1 MNILLAHGS
10 SDARHGDAVRKLA
23 DDVSDILGDV
33 VQAAFL
39 SDESLP
45 QGARVLPLFL
55 GEGKHGAVDAPR
67 LAEKSGAVLLPSL
80 AAHADR
86 IAEIAYDRV
95 TTQGRRVSALFGLYR
110 YAGFEALYAALH
122 AQNKRCTLVAHGA
135 LHGEPTVASTLALWR
150 ADGIA
155 PIKLQPMLL
164 FDGKSIDEMAA
175 MAVEGDTGGD
185 DVEILPVLSKGAG
198 FGELIASLL
207 KEG

>member
-1 MNILLAHGS
+1 MFVLLAHGS
-10 SDARHGDAVRKLA
+10 SDVRHGDAVRKLA
-23 DDVSDILGDV
+23 EDVSTHLGEEV
-33 VQAAFL
+33 GTVFL
-39 SDESLP
+39 SDEYLP
-45 QGARVLPLFL
+45 EGAHVLPLFL
-55 GEGKHGAVDAPR
+55 GEGKHGTEDAPL
-67 LAEKSGAVLLPSL
+67 LAEKSGAQLLPSL

-86 IAEIAYDRV
+86 IAELAYNRV

-164 FDGKSIDEMAA
+164 FDGKSMDEMAA
-175 MAVEGDTGGD
+175 MAGE
-185 DVEILPVLSKGAG
+185 DVEILPVLSKGEG
-198 FGELIASLL
+198 FAELIASLF
-207 KEG
+207 EASC